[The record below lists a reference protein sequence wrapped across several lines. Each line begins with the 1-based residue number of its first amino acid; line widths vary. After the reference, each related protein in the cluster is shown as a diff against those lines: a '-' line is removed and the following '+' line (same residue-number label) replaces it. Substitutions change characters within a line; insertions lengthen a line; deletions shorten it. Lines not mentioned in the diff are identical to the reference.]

1 MRKTLSTLIA
11 ALAAGSV
18 ATAAAQTPYPKVRVQ
33 TSQGVF
39 VLQLDGAR
47 APISVH
53 NFLEYMR
60 AGHYDGTIFHRVI
73 DGFVVQGG
81 GFTPDLKEKPTRDP
95 IPNESGNGLSNV
107 RGTIAMA
114 RTEDPHSAT
123 SQFYIN
129 LKDNVEARSESRALG
144 YCVFGKVIEGMEVI
158 DAIAKLPT
166 GARGEMDRTC
176 RRPTSSSRRWSSCN
190 SRRDDALHL

>member
-1 MRKTLSTLIA
+1 MRNLLTTLIA
-11 ALAAGSV
+11 TLAAGGIAS
-18 ATAAAQTPYPKVRVQ
+18 AAAQVPTHPKVKVT

-39 VLQLDGAR
+39 VLQLDAER
-47 APISVH
+47 APLTVR
-53 NFLEYMR
+53 NFLAYVA

-81 GFTPDLKEKPTRDP
+81 GYTPDLAEKPTREP
-95 IPNESGNGLSNV
+95 VVNESGNGLSNV

-129 LKDNVEARSESRALG
+129 LTDNTKLDPNAQRWG
-144 YCVFGKVIEGMEVI
+144 YCVFGVVIEGMDVV
-158 DAIAKLPT
+158 DAIAKVPT
-166 GARGEMDRTC
+166 GPRGEM
-176 RRPTSSSRRWSSCN
+176 P
-190 SRRDDALHL
+190 RDVPKTNVVLQKMELLR

>member
-11 ALAAGSV
+11 ALAAGGV

-33 TSQGVF
+33 TSQGTF

-47 APISVH
+47 APITVH
-53 NFLEYMR
+53 NFLEYVG
-60 AGHYDGTIFHRVI
+60 AGHYEGTIFHRVI

-81 GFTPDLKEKPTRDP
+81 GFTPDLQEKPTRDA

-114 RTEDPHSAT
+114 RTGDPHSAT

-129 LKDNVEARSESRALG
+129 LTDNVKLDPNAERWG
-144 YCVFGKVIEGMEVI
+144 YCVFGKVIEGMEII
-158 DAIAKLPT
+158 DAIAKMPT
-166 GARGEMDRTC
+166 GARGEMDRDVPKT
-176 RRPTSSSRRWSSCN
+176 
-190 SRRDDALHL
+190 DVVVQKMELVH

>member
-1 MRKTLSTLIA
+1 MRKTISTLIA

-39 VLQLDGAR
+39 VLQLDAAR
-47 APISVH
+47 APITVH
-53 NFLEYMR
+53 NFLEYVG
-60 AGHYDGTIFHRVI
+60 AGHYEGTIFHRVI

-81 GFTPDLKEKPTRDP
+81 GFTPDLQEKPTRDA

-114 RTEDPHSAT
+114 RTGDPHSAT

-129 LKDNVEARSESRALG
+129 LTDNVKLDPNAERWG

-158 DAIAKLPT
+158 DAIAKVPT
-166 GARGEMDRTC
+166 GARGEMDRDVPKT
-176 RRPTSSSRRWSSCN
+176 
-190 SRRDDALHL
+190 DVVVQKMELVH